1 MNEKDYSDKLLKVQ
15 KDYMKCQH
23 GMMEVMIQMKD
34 TLVQI
39 NDQNVL
45 HNSKDDARYDT
56 IERLISA
63 VESRSKV
70 MNSIFYVVILAIVV
84 LAGAEKVLQ
93 FI

>member
-15 KDYMKCQH
+15 KDYMKCQQSTI
-23 GMMEVMIQMKD
+23 EVITQIKD

-39 NDQNVL
+39 NDQNIL
-45 HNSKDDARYDT
+45 HAGKDDERYDT

-70 MNSIFYVVILAIVV
+70 MNSIFYVLILAIIV

>member
-1 MNEKDYSDKLLKVQ
+1 MKQIDYSDKLLKVQ
-15 KDYMKCQH
+15 KDYMKCQQS
-23 GMMEVMIQMKD
+23 MVEVMTQMKD

-45 HNSKDDARYDT
+45 HASKEDERYDT

-70 MNSIFYVVILAIVV
+70 MNTLFYLLVAAVIVI
-84 LAGAEKVLQ
+84 AGAEEVFKFL
-93 FI
+93 

>member
-1 MNEKDYSDKLLKVQ
+1 
-15 KDYMKCQH
+15 
-23 GMMEVMIQMKD
+23 MMEVMTQMKD

-70 MNSIFYVVILAIVV
+70 MNAIFYVVILAIVV

>member
-1 MNEKDYSDKLLKVQ
+1 MNQKDYSDKLLKVQ
-15 KDYMKCQH
+15 KDYMRCQH
-23 GMMEVMIQMKD
+23 STIEVMTQIKD

-39 NDQNVL
+39 NDQNIL
-45 HNSKDDARYDT
+45 HAGKDDERYDT

-70 MNSIFYVVILAIVV
+70 MNSIFYVLILAIIV

>member
-1 MNEKDYSDKLLKVQ
+1 MNQKDYSDKLLKVQ

-23 GMMEVMIQMKD
+23 GMMEVMTQMKD

-70 MNSIFYVVILAIVV
+70 MNSFL
-84 LAGAEKVLQ
+84 LNML
-93 FI
+93 